1 MKGRNNARVHAI
13 GAIVLVACA
22 LLGAGVVGAT
32 DEATTTKSTVKSVP
46 AEKSTTSVPAK
57 ATTVP
62 MPAKPTA
69 VTTTTPKPAAVA
81 TTSGSRPR
89 NTKLP
94 VMYVPP
100 EQRKPATI
108 NPSVGKTTTAAKPA
122 ASDRPIAVANAK
134 DYGMTVSA
142 SRSTAKPAPVAT
154 KPAPLAKSM
163 PSTAER
169 MSKSSVARP
178 VVTSGPKAAVAPPT
192 NPAKITPAAPSAR
205 PNVAAAKPVVSPAK
219 QSLAAAAASQP
230 GWSFR
235 NTQAG
240 GASTTKVVATTVA
253 GGPPA
258 ATKPAPVKPATK
270 VAAKPVAKPAVPAAV
285 AAKPAVP
292 AVKVAAVAAKPAV
305 PAAKPVAVAAKPV
318 EVVAK
323 PSARPAAKPTAA
335 PTKPMPG
342 VQLAGSSTASA
353 IAKPATKPTVK
364 PATPTALTA
373 AAVTAGAT
381 VAAPAKGATKPVA
394 APQQVAA
401 QTGKRGAPIVPAVQ
415 TLGAAFME
423 QREMYVYNSLDRR
436 DPFQSLV
443 SGSFEGTAGTPMLD
457 VSSMKLV
464 GIVWGGAD
472 KFALVEDSHGH
483 GFVLR
488 VGDPVLNGYIAG
500 LTKEELIVKQSSYGD
515 TQTVTIQLQR
525 KDGVSNAN

>member
-1 MKGRNNARVHAI
+1 MQGRTDPRVHAF
-13 GAIVLVACA
+13 GAVVLVACA
-22 LLGAGVVGAT
+22 LFGAGVVRAT
-32 DEATTTKSTVKSVP
+32 DEPATTKSSGNATTT
-46 AEKSTTSVPAK
+46 ATS
-57 ATTVP
+57 
-62 MPAKPTA
+62 
-69 VTTTTPKPAAVA
+69 PKPAMVA
-81 TTSGSRPR
+81 TTTSESRPR

-100 EQRKPATI
+100 EKRAQVTASTPKPASATTPTI
-108 NPSVGKTTTAAKPA
+108 AAKGTA
-122 ASDRPIAVANAK
+122 TGRSIAVANSK
-134 DYGMTVSA
+134 DYGLTVAA
-142 SRSTAKPAPVAT
+142 SRSTAPKPAPVAPKPVT
-154 KPAPLAKSM
+154 VARKPASVPVAPVAKSM

-178 VVTSGPKAAVAPPT
+178 VVTSGPKATATPPPT
-192 NPAKITPAAPSAR
+192 SVPTNASKAVPAASSAR

-219 QSLAAAAASQP
+219 QSLAASQASQP

-240 GASTTKVVATTVA
+240 GGSTTKVVATTVA

-258 ATKPAPVKPATK
+258 ATLATATKSATK
-270 VAAKPVAKPAVPAAV
+270 VAAKPVAKPAAPVTVAVKPAAV
-285 AAKPAVP
+285 APKPT
-292 AVKVAAVAAKPAV
+292 AVAT
-305 PAAKPVAVAAKPV
+305 KPVAPATIATKSAPKSPPTVAA
-318 EVVAK
+318 
-323 PSARPAAKPTAA
+323 R
-335 PTKPMPG
+335 PMPG
-342 VQLAGSSTASA
+342 VQVAGSSTASMKPA
-353 IAKPATKPTVK
+353 AKPVPKPTLT
-364 PATPTALTA
+364 PA
-373 AAVTAGAT
+373 
-381 VAAPAKGATKPVA
+381 
-394 APQQVAA
+394 QVAA
-401 QTGKRGAPIVPAVQ
+401 KTGKKGVPIVPAVQ

-443 SGSFEGTAGTPMLD
+443 SGAFEGTAGTPLLD

-483 GFVLR
+483 GYVLR